1 MMAGEVLYEVA
12 DQVAVIT
19 LNRPDK
25 RNALNAAVRQGL
37 WDAWRRFEADAN
49 VRVGILTG
57 AGDKA
62 FCAGM
67 DLSEMAETRRG
78 VPPPDLLPDL
88 GRNIAITK
96 PTIAAVRGVAYAG
109 GWRLAQMCDLCVA
122 GTSARFAI
130 TEALVGRGAAWAAPL
145 VHMIPPRVILE
156 LMLTA
161 KPITAER
168 AYEIGFVNHVV
179 ADDAVMAKAHE
190 LAQAVVSGA
199 PLFGAAAK
207 KMLRVATGVSIEEG
221 LRASEAIFEPIY
233 NSEDAHEGPRAFREK
248 RRPNW
253 RGR

>member
-1 MMAGEVLYEVA
+1 MADEVLYEVA
-12 DQVAVIT
+12 DRVAVIT
-19 LNRPDK
+19 INRPEK

-37 WDAWRRFEADAN
+37 WDAWRRFEADADA
-49 VRVGILTG
+49 RVAILTG

-67 DLSEMAETRRG
+67 DLAEMSEAKRG
-78 VPPPDLLPDL
+78 VPPPDLMPDL
-88 GRNIAITK
+88 GRNIAIAK
-96 PTIAAVRGVAYAG
+96 PTVAAVRGIAYAG

-122 GTSARFAI
+122 GQSARFAI

-145 VHMIPPRVILE
+145 VHMIPQRIMLE

-161 KPITAER
+161 KPITAQR

-179 ADDAVMAKAHE
+179 ADDTVMIKAQE
-190 LAQAVVSGA
+190 LAQAIIAGA

-207 KMLRVATGVSIEEG
+207 AMVRVACGVSVEEG
-221 LRASEAIFEPIY
+221 LRASEMIFGPVY
-233 NSEDAHEGPRAFREK
+233 GSEDAQEGPLAFREK
-248 RRPNW
+248 RQPNW

>member
-1 MMAGEVLYEVA
+1 MADEVLYEVA
-12 DQVAVIT
+12 DRVAVIT
-19 LNRPDK
+19 INRPDK

-37 WDAWRRFEADAN
+37 WDAWRRFEADADA
-49 VRVGILTG
+49 RVAILTG

-67 DLSEMAETRRG
+67 DLAEMAEVKRG
-78 VPPPDLLPDL
+78 VPPADLLPDL
-88 GRNIAITK
+88 GRNIVITK

-109 GWRLAQMCDLCVA
+109 GWRLVQMCDLCVA
-122 GTSARFAI
+122 GASARFAI

-145 VHMIPPRVILE
+145 VHMIPPRILLE

-161 KPITAER
+161 KPVTAQR
-168 AYEIGFVNHVV
+168 AHEIGFVNHVV
-179 ADDAVMAKAHE
+179 ADEDVMTKAHA
-190 LAQAVVSGA
+190 LAQEIIAGA

-207 KMLRVATGVSIEEG
+207 QMLRASSGVPLEEG

-233 NSEDAHEGPRAFREK
+233 SSEDAQEGPRAFREK
-248 RRPNW
+248 RKPNW